1 MNINIQ
7 KDSWSVKF
15 AGPWLTITVVIPI
28 YTSFKLVKLQK
39 HGQPSFFLTKKIN
52 QLYEKAMQM
61 NLFQLHTNIATM
73 LLSFTLLAQQILQ
86 QPTFRNRK

>member
-1 MNINIQ
+1 MVNH
-7 KDSWSVKF
+7 
-15 AGPWLTITVVIPI
+15 L
-28 YTSFKLVKLQK
+28 
-39 HGQPSFFLTKKIN
+39 FFLTKKIN